1 MAASLRCNLIGLRQ
15 FLVAE
20 NRMAEVH
27 GCINDWSDSPAV
39 VAIRFLFPSFRF
51 GKATVILVSGEALD
65 DARVE
70 KVAEGL
76 ERRGR

>member
-1 MAASLRCNLIGLRQ
+1 MAAS
-15 FLVAE
+15 
-20 NRMAEVH
+20 
-27 GCINDWSDSPAV
+27 V
-39 VAIRFLFPSFRF
+39 VAIHFLFPSFRF